1 MNSTTTENVAP
12 DRIKIDPSLQAR
24 TQLDA
29 DTVTRYEATLRQSIE
44 DGVAWPFPPLVSV
57 FDLLVDGFHR
67 FEAAKRVGIDTIPVV
82 IHSGE
87 REDAIRLAVGANA
100 NHGLAR
106 SREDVQ
112 RAILLAD
119 ETWPDESTRSIARMV
134 GCSPQ
139 TVLNVR
145 RRIAEVSKL
154 DTGNEASQ
162 PKTRPFLNMDG
173 VVIGEVP
180 LSPFPELE
188 EAMADMEI
196 GSGLLSGDDPFNAVD
211 IVIRTERGWFTFRS
225 RGCEIIESAKEWG
238 TAQIAM
244 ECMRRARW
252 KDGEQHPPTPGR
264 IDVID
269 NAANAL
275 RFRGEHFWDG
285 LILDLDLLFDTSQ

>member
-1 MNSTTTENVAP
+1 MSSPATQNVAL
-12 DRIKIDPSLQAR
+12 DRIQIDPSLQAR

-44 DGVAWPFPPLVSV
+44 DRVAWPFPPLVTV

-67 FEAAKRVGIDTIPVV
+67 FESAKRVGIDSIPVT
-82 IHSGE
+82 IHSGG

-106 SREDVQ
+106 SREDVK
-112 RAILLAD
+112 RAILLASK
-119 ETWPDESTRSIARMV
+119 TWPDESARSIARMV

-145 RRIAEVSKL
+145 ERAAEVSKL
-154 DTGNEASQ
+154 DSHKEASQ
-162 PKTRPFLNMDG
+162 QKTRPLFNIDG
-173 VVIGEVP
+173 VVICEVP

-196 GSGLLSGDDPFNAVD
+196 GSGLLSGDDPFEAVD

-252 KDGEQHPPTPGR
+252 KDGDQHPPVPGR
-264 IDVID
+264 VDVLD
-269 NAANAL
+269 NAAKAL
-275 RFRGEHFWDG
+275 KLRGEHSWDG
-285 LILDLDLLFDTSQ
+285 LILDLDLLFDASH